1 MNNSNYEGAEFRLRV
16 ERDSLLAKTDFLA
29 LQDSPALTQEMKDY
43 RQALRDLPAN
53 TADLDNPVFPT
64 IPTAG

>member
-16 ERDSLLAKTDFLA
+16 ERNRLLAETDFLA
-29 LQDSPALTQEMKDY
+29 LQDSPTLTQEIKAY

-53 TADLDNPVFPT
+53 TEDLDNPVFPT
-64 IPTAG
+64 IPTVG